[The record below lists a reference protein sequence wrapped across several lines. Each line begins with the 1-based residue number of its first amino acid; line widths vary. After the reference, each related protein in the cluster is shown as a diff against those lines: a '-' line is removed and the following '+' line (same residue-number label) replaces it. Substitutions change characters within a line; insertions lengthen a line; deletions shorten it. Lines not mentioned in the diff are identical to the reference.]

1 MKKLFLSVIIA
12 AGLMACNQPEKKNIQ
27 YTTDGADIRFTKDT
41 YDFGKI
47 QQGEVVSYRFVFTN
61 LGQSPLIV
69 TNATATCGCTVPEWP
84 KTPVLPG
91 DTASI
96 AVTFNSAG
104 KSGLQD
110 KQIKITSNSQPGET
124 MVHLIGEVTPLNNK

>member
-12 AGLMACNQPEKKNIQ
+12 AGLMACNQPEKKKDIQ
-27 YTTDGADIRFTKDT
+27 FTTDGSDIRFDKET

-47 QQGEVVSYRFVFTN
+47 KTGEIVSYRFAFTN
-61 LGQSPLIV
+61 TGKAPLIIS
-69 TNATATCGCTVPEWP
+69 NATATCGCTVPAWP

-110 KQIKITSNSQPGET
+110 KQIKITSNAQPAES
-124 MVHLIGEVTPLNNK
+124 MVHLIGEVITTKN